1 MGYAFNY
8 ILTVSEISVDRV
20 LGPCSSFVRAPRLV
34 ALSESHCDASPSVH
48 CSSLTSTL
56 CLTKTKL

>member
-34 ALSESHCDASPSVH
+34 ALSESHYGASPSVH
-48 CSSLTSTL
+48 CSSLTNL
-56 CLTKTKL
+56 YFMPKC